1 MNTLDTS
8 SGGACPELFATNRQN
23 YPYTSAHNYPAA
35 LSLQLEFRFLLNKID
50 KLAWFYILLAIK
62 DP

>member
-23 YPYTSAHNYPAA
+23 YPYTSAHNYPDKTC
-35 LSLQLEFRFLLNKID
+35 LNR
-50 KLAWFYILLAIK
+50 
-62 DP
+62 